1 MSKYRFKIELLSD
14 LCVSDGGVYN
24 SSVDIDVCYDSWG
37 FPYIPAKRIR
47 GCLREC
53 GIELSDWGMDIPW
66 KSMFG
71 HAGSA
76 EYQAAVRIGDACLQN
91 YEQMK
96 ALAMEHKGSSLF
108 HAQNILRHFSY
119 LRVQTSLN
127 YETGVADDTS
137 LRVMRVVNKGCIFY
151 AEVQIRGG
159 EREETFKNALE
170 KCCAILTEMG
180 IARTRGLGQIRVT
193 LETME
198 KPGPNPNNDSE
209 NEDSKI
215 LPPSHV
221 PHKEG
226 ATILDY
232 ELYLEE
238 PVICKSVSGGESRSL
253 DYIEGSKL
261 LGLVIGEDKKQDKK
275 QNEGQIEDFL
285 SMMDKAELFC
295 SNAYISENGIRYT
308 EIPSVIYAVK
318 NDSAHYV
325 NKLYPD
331 PDCVREK
338 HLQLNMMKHCYGY
351 MDENDKLHK
360 KSVKIEERYHHRRP
374 EDKGI
379 GRAREEQSGDSQFYQ
394 MSSIEAGQTMQGYF
408 CGSADQIKKIYNIL
422 SQKAIYYIGYSRSSE
437 YGKIR
442 LRITGFRNKEDSRT
456 ESVKNFYVKLE
467 APAII
472 YNDRAFYSTDTEDL
486 IREIIEVLGIT
497 EQAEKGAEVQR
508 FVRYTTVGGYNT
520 QWDRPKP
527 IVTAFDKGTVLKF
540 SLKKETKITF
550 SSPLFLGERVTEG
563 FGEATVHIIHDNG
576 RKPKGLS
583 DIYMDKRQTDSDSC
597 VNFEEAQFVKDL
609 CKDMFNTFVRYKAV
623 ESAQS
628 NSIKINLEIRPI
640 VSNMLQMC
648 RENDKFTSIQG
659 NCTKRYGKSAETK
672 QKKLNY
678 ANKILETVEVAT
690 KSIVDSFCAKYHVI
704 NFNPDEDEVQKMYL
718 ESYLTQLKYILR
730 QPEQENKE
738 GNH

>member
-1 MSKYRFKIELLSD
+1 MNKYQLKIELFSD

-24 SSVDIDVCYDSWG
+24 SSVDIDICYDFWG

-76 EYQAAVRIGDACLQN
+76 EHQAAVRISDACLQD

-96 ALAMEHKGSSLF
+96 ALAMEHKGSALF
-108 HAQNILRHFSY
+108 HAQNILRHFSC

-137 LRVMRVVNKGCIFY
+137 LRTMRVVNKGCVFY

-159 EREETFKNALE
+159 EKEETYKDALE

-193 LETME
+193 LETVE
-198 KPGPNPNNDSE
+198 KPEPNPNNHPE
-209 NEDSKI
+209 NKVCKVPLSC
-215 LPPSHV
+215 HV
-221 PHKEG
+221 PYKEG

-238 PVICKSVSGGESRSL
+238 PVICKSVNGGESRSL

-261 LGLVIGEDKKQDKK
+261 LGLVIGEYKK
-275 QNEGQIEDFL
+275 QNKGQIEDFL
-285 SMMDKAELFC
+285 SMMDKEELFC
-295 SNAYISENGIRYT
+295 SNAYISENGMRYT
-308 EIPSVIYAVK
+308 EIPAVIYAVK
-318 NDSAHYV
+318 NDSTHYV

-338 HLQLNMMKHCYGY
+338 PLQLNMMKHCYGY
-351 MDENDKLHK
+351 MDENNKLHK

-379 GRAREEQSGDSQFYQ
+379 GRAREEQSGNSQFYQ

-408 CGSADQIKKIYNIL
+408 CGSADQIKEIYNIL
-422 SQKAIYYIGYSRSSE
+422 SQKGIYYIGYSRSSE

-442 LRITGFRNKEDSRT
+442 LRITNLRSQEESKKEN
-456 ESVKNFYVKLE
+456 VKNFYVKLE
-467 APAII
+467 APAVI
-472 YNDRAFYSTDTEDL
+472 YNDRAFYSTDAEDL
-486 IREIIEVLGIT
+486 IREIMEELGIT
-497 EQAEKGAEVQR
+497 EQAIKGAEVQR

-520 QWDRPKP
+520 QWNRPKP
-527 IVTAFDKGTVLKF
+527 IVTAFDKGTVLKV
-540 SLKKETKITF
+540 SLKEEAEITF
-550 SSPLFLGERVTEG
+550 PPLLLLGERITEG

-576 RKPKGLS
+576 RKSEELS
-583 DIYMDKRQTDSDSC
+583 DIYLDKGQTDLENC
-597 VNFEEAQFVKDL
+597 VDAEEAPFVKNL
-609 CKDMFNTFVRYKAV
+609 CEDMFDTFVQYSAV
-623 ESAQS
+623 ESAQR
-628 NSIKINLEIRPI
+628 NSKKISIAIRPT

-648 RENDKFTSIQG
+648 RENDTFASIQE
-659 NCTKRYGKSAETK
+659 NCKKRYEKSTETK

-678 ANKILETVEVAT
+678 ANKILETVDTKT

-704 NFNPDEDEVQKMYL
+704 NFNPDEDKVRKMYL

-738 GNH
+738 GDH